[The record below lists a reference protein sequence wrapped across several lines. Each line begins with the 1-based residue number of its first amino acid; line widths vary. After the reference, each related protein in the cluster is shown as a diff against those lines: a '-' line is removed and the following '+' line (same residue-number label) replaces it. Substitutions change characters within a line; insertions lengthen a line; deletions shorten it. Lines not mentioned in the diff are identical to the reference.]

1 MACVNLSMD
10 VMEDHSARRGHREDE
25 GPLIKHY
32 RVSELIP
39 APELPLHQL
48 LKREPAV
55 WAAVQISSGV
65 LSIGLGVMFAVSF
78 PINHLFLILF
88 RVPIITGILFLIA
101 GLFSMLLYRHPTI
114 LQMCFHSNIFCLVVA
129 AIGAVL
135 LCVDLA
141 EYNAIRDPVKQE
153 KKLEHEVEILVL
165 CVTLLDML
173 VSTVLILLINAEK
186 RRHEKK

>member
-10 VMEDHSARRGHREDE
+10 VMEDHSERRGHRDDE

-65 LSIGLGVMFAVSF
+65 LSVGLGVMFAVSF
-78 PINHLFLILF
+78 PINHLLLILF
-88 RVPIITGILFLIA
+88 RVPIITGILFLTA
-101 GLFSMLLYRHPTI
+101 GFFSMLLYRHPAI

-129 AIGAVL
+129 ALGAVL

-141 EYNAIRDPVKQE
+141 KHNAIPDNEKQE
-153 KKLEHEVEILVL
+153 KKLQHEVEALVL

-173 VSTVLILLINAEK
+173 VSTVLIFLINAEK

>member
-1 MACVNLSMD
+1 MD
-10 VMEDHSARRGHREDE
+10 VMEDHSERRERRDDE

-39 APELPLHQL
+39 APELPLHHL

-55 WAAVQISSGV
+55 WAAVQISSGI

-78 PINHLFLILF
+78 PINHLLLILF
-88 RVPIITGILFLIA
+88 RVPIITGILFLTA
-101 GLFSMLLYRHPTI
+101 GSFSMLLYRHPTI

-135 LCVDLA
+135 LCVDLPKNNVDSEA
-141 EYNAIRDPVKQE
+141 RNPGRE
-153 KKLEHEVEILVL
+153 LEHEVEILVL

-173 VSTVLILLINAEK
+173 VSIVLIFFINAER